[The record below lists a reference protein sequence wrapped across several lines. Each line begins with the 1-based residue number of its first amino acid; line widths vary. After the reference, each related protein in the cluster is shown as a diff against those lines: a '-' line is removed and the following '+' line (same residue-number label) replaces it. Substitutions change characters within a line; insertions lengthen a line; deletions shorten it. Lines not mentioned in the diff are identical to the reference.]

1 MGREA
6 LAPTEK
12 WSVCI
17 LDGRFPV
24 LCTGDWQL
32 LWVSCETISLEN
44 QGSQQRSS
52 FHIVTVNSRPS
63 RQSSQLHG
71 APLTRLSLGIRSL
84 KEISGPKLLTYDHLL
99 GTSLERL
106 FFSFQTEAKKYFMP
120 YKEPIP
126 PPPPET
132 TFGIDTQLWIG
143 NAGPLRVPGGTA

>member
-12 WSVCI
+12 WSVCV

-32 LWVSCETISLEN
+32 FWVSCEAVSPEN

-52 FHIVTVNSRPS
+52 FHIVTVDSRPS
-63 RQSSQLHG
+63 RQSSQLHR
-71 APLTRLSLGIRSL
+71 APLTRLSLGIHSL

-106 FFSFQTEAKKYFMP
+106 FFFLFRLRPRNILCPTKSPAPFSKKPLLAQILSF
-120 YKEPIP
+120 
-126 PPPPET
+126 
-132 TFGIDTQLWIG
+132 G
-143 NAGPLRVPGGTA
+143 

>member
-1 MGREA
+1 MFSGMGREA

-32 LWVSCETISLEN
+32 LWVSCETISPEN

-52 FHIVTVNSRPS
+52 FHIVTVDSRPS
-63 RQSSQLHG
+63 RQSSQRHG

-106 FFSFQTEAKKYFMP
+106 FFLFKLRPRNILCPTKS
-120 YKEPIP
+120 P
-126 PPPPET
+126 PPPRNH
-132 TFGIDTQLWIG
+132 F
-143 NAGPLRVPGGTA
+143 